1 MWRAS
6 HQQQPGHGGHYQH
19 YQGNIVLYSGHIVV
33 IQSHS
38 GHIVVIHK
46 SHSGHIVVIYKSH
59 SVHIVVIQKSHRGH
73 IVVTL
78 VVIQSFCGLFVLP
91 NSDF

>member
-19 YQGNIVLYSGHIVV
+19 YQGNIVSYSGHIVV

-46 SHSGHIVVIYKSH
+46 SHSG
-59 SVHIVVIQKSHRGH
+59 HIVVIQKSHRGH